1 MPAAS
6 MTSAKYSARL
16 PSEKK
21 KRIRIRDF
29 VIVEIDNAFDVLDPP
44 SRKELLNFIRDYA
57 DAIYTQ
63 NEESKE
69 RLQKVLPEDL
79 QPYVIQAPD
88 LDSFEYGS
96 GSQTDKH
103 FFDRVLQGR
112 KPEDAILIANNFRY
126 ILNARKLKMLTVS
139 MPWGKY
145 SVTESARYVFAN
157 VGGLQSLIGRK
168 I

>member
-6 MTSAKYSARL
+6 MTSAEYSARL
-16 PSEKK
+16 PSGKK

-29 VIVEIDNAFDVLDPP
+29 VIVEIDTTLDVLDPP
-44 SRKELLNFIRDYA
+44 KKKELLNFIREYA
-57 DAIYTQ
+57 DVIYTE
-63 NEESKE
+63 NEKSKK
-69 RLQKVLPEDL
+69 RLEAVLPKDL
-79 QPYVIQAPD
+79 LPYVIQAPD

-103 FFDRVLQGR
+103 FFDRALQGR

-126 ILNARKLKMLTVS
+126 ILNARERGMLNVS
-139 MPWGKY
+139 MPGKY
-145 SVTESARYVFAN
+145 SVTETADYVF
-157 VGGLQSLIGRK
+157 VTVEHLKSLIGRK